1 MNIMTERRKPQ
12 TKQELEE
19 DISNHPDRG
28 MIDGK
33 PVVGDAMREIRGKVP
48 AESKRKFLRVIAC
61 YGVDVTTGLQM
72 AVAALWRQ
80 EQDSVRTHEQEK
92 ALEFGVTETQIQVK
106 EFGHYKNRGR
116 KKRLNLEKQN
126 EQ

>member
-1 MNIMTERRKPQ
+1 MTERQKPQ
-12 TKQELEE
+12 TRQELEE
-19 DISNHPDRG
+19 DINDHPERG

-33 PVVGDAMREIRGKVP
+33 PVVNDAMREIRAKVP

-72 AVAALWRQ
+72 AIAALWRQ

-92 ALEFGVTETQIQVK
+92 ALEFGVDEKQIQIK
-106 EFGHYKNRGR
+106 EFGHYKSRGR
-116 KKRLNLEKQN
+116 KRQLNMEKPN

>member
-1 MNIMTERRKPQ
+1 MTERRKPQ
-12 TKQELEE
+12 TKQELEQ
-19 DISNHPDRG
+19 DINDHPDRG

-33 PVVGDAMREIRGKVP
+33 PVVDDAMREIRGKVP

-61 YGVDVTTGLQM
+61 YGVDITTGLQM
-72 AVAALWRQ
+72 AIAALWRQ
-80 EQDSVRTHEQEK
+80 EQDNVKTHEQEK
-92 ALEFGVTETQIQVK
+92 ASEFGVTEKQIQIK

-116 KKRLNLEKQN
+116 KKRLNLEERN